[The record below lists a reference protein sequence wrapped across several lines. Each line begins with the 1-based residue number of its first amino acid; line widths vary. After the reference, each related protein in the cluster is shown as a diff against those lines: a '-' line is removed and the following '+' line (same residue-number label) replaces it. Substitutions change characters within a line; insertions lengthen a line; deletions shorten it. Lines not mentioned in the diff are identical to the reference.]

1 MTANR
6 NATHTSPPA
15 ILRDYSAVGSK
26 EKLKIT
32 TTRSE
37 KNSMAFMA
45 SFDRHSR
52 RTSLVRVARVIPKKL
67 IAKPLSAWQ
76 CDSQSCQRPSAQI
89 RRRRLQASRVDA

>member
-1 MTANR
+1 MAANK

-15 ILRDYSAVGSK
+15 ILRDSSAVGSN

-67 IAKPLSAWQ
+67 IAKPPAAWQ
-76 CDSQSCQRPSAQI
+76 CDPQSCQRPSAQI
-89 RRRRLQASRVDA
+89 RLLRLRANRVDA